1 MLWLWWMMSELLK
14 HFEAFPLLDS
24 KFRNK
29 AFILAVLSAW
39 NTLQNDSR
47 LSDHITQIGFAPFY
61 GNLDQK
67 EYLINYAV
75 TCASDKIGSY
85 SRGKK
90 YLLQFLRWVGKMLNS
105 VISC

>member
-1 MLWLWWMMSELLK
+1 MFWLCWTTSQLLNALMLPHSSTLNL
-14 HFEAFPLLDS
+14 
-24 KFRNK
+24 

-47 LSDHITQIGFAPFY
+47 LSDHITQIGFAVFY

-75 TCASDKIGSY
+75 ICASDRISSY
-85 SRGKK
+85 SQVKK
-90 YLLQFLRWVGKMLNS
+90 NLFHFFFEMGR
-105 VISC
+105 